1 MFIILLWITPVT
13 RPWSSS
19 DSIIFLDIA
28 RTLCLIG
35 LISINILTFKFELE
49 MYMARAYD
57 YIKTLVVDSS
67 DDNLRQVQLQVQARI
82 KVMIMITFQIIS
94 KVLIPAVLLIMI
106 LQKTSVDYLKPQK
119 EEIYQQ
125 TGIYYPDGMVSV
137 SNLNWNGGF
146 V

>member
-1 MFIILLWITPVT
+1 
-13 RPWSSS
+13 
-19 DSIIFLDIA
+19 
-28 RTLCLIG
+28 
-35 LISINILTFKFELE
+35 
-49 MYMARAYD
+49 
-57 YIKTLVVDSS
+57 
-67 DDNLRQVQLQVQARI
+67 
-82 KVMIMITFQIIS
+82 
-94 KVLIPAVLLIMI
+94 MI

>member
-1 MFIILLWITPVT
+1 MFLILLWITPVT
-13 RPWSSS
+13 RPWSGS

-28 RTLCLIG
+28 RTFCLIG
-35 LISINILTFKFELE
+35 LISINIMTFKFELE

-94 KVLIPAVLLIMI
+94 
-106 LQKTSVDYLKPQK
+106 
-119 EEIYQQ
+119 
-125 TGIYYPDGMVSV
+125 
-137 SNLNWNGGF
+137 
-146 V
+146 